1 MARFELKLPKMGES
15 VAEATITNWLK
26 EVGDRIEVD
35 EAVLEIATDK
45 VDSEIPSEVSG
56 VLVEKLFQKD
66 DLVQVGQTLGIIE
79 TEGGAFGVAQEAPA
93 VVEAPTSAAPAVE
106 AVAKTVEHAREFVA
120 APAAVIPSVAPVG
133 GQAVEGQPQDYTH
146 SEKFFSPLVRNIAKE
161 EGISVAE
168 LESIAG
174 TGNEGRVTKNDLLDY
189 IKNKVNAPV
198 AAAPAPVAPAVPQ
211 PQVVTPSAVEVPQQT
226 QPQFVTPSAVEVSQP
241 TTDNRQPA
249 ATKAAPVSVNGQD
262 EIVEMDRMRKLIA
275 GYMIQSVQTSAHVQS
290 FIEVDV
296 TAIWDWR
303 EKNKNAFEKR
313 EGEKL
318 TFTPIFMEI
327 VAKALKDFP
336 MMNISVD
343 GDYIVKKKN
352 INLGMAAALPNGNL
366 IVPVI
371 KNADQLNLLG
381 MAKAVNDLGN
391 RAKAGKLKPDDT
403 QGGTYTVTN
412 VGTFGSVFGTPIIN
426 QPQVG
431 ILALGAIRKVPA
443 VIETPEGDFIGIRK
457 KMFLSHSYDHR
468 VVDGALGGSFVKR
481 VAEYMEA
488 FDENRSF

>member
-1 MARFELKLPKMGES
+1 MAKFELKLPKMGES

-26 EVGDRIEVD
+26 NIGDTIEID

-45 VDSEIPSEVSG
+45 VDSEVPSEVSG
-56 VLVEKLFQKD
+56 ILIEQLFGKD
-66 DLVQVGQTLGIIE
+66 DVVKVGQTIAIIE
-79 TEGGAFGVAQEAPA
+79 TEGVATELPQSATVVKPSEVEVQKIIETAQATVAPA
-93 VVEAPTSAAPAVE
+93 DFKTS
-106 AVAKTVEHAREFVA
+106 
-120 APAAVIPSVAPVG
+120 
-133 GQAVEGQPQDYTH
+133 D
-146 SEKFFSPLVRNIAKE
+146 KFYSPLVKNIATA
-161 EGISVAE
+161 EGISISE
-168 LESIAG
+168 LESIIG
-174 TGNEGRVTKNDLLDY
+174 TGKDGRVTKEDILKFVGSRKLE
-189 IKNKVNAPV
+189 AGSQ
-198 AAAPAPVAPAVPQ
+198 PATRNPQ
-211 PQVVTPSAVEVPQQT
+211 PVT
-226 QPQFVTPSAVEVSQP
+226 FNSQP
-241 TTDNRQPA
+241 ETFNPQLETHNPQPI
-249 ATKAAPVSVNGQD
+249 SLNGGD
-262 EIVEMDRMRKLIA
+262 EIIEMDRMRKLIS
-275 GYMIQSVQTSAHVQS
+275 GYMVASVQTSAHVQS

-296 TAIWDWR
+296 TNIVKWR
-303 EKNKNAFEKR
+303 DRVKVAFEKR

-318 TFTPIFMEI
+318 TFTPIFMEA
-327 VAKALKDFP
+327 VAKAIKDFP
-336 MMNISVD
+336 GMNISVD
-343 GDYIVKKKN
+343 GDYIIKKKN

-371 KNADQLNLLG
+371 KNADQLNLVG

-443 VIETPEGDFIGIRK
+443 VIETPDGDFIGIRQ

-481 VAEYMEA
+481 VADYLESFDVNREY
-488 FDENRSF
+488 

>member
-26 EVGDRIEVD
+26 QVGDKIEAD

-45 VDSEIPSEVSG
+45 VDSEVPSEVSG
-56 VLVEKLFQKD
+56 ILVEQLFGKD
-66 DLVQVGQTLGIIE
+66 DLVQVGQTIAIIE
-79 TEGGAFGVAQEAPA
+79 TD
-93 VVEAPTSAAPAVE
+93 SAA
-106 AVAKTVEHAREFVA
+106 VAETVQEVA
-120 APAAVIPSVAPVG
+120 APAEVAIIEKTVEVAKEAV
-133 GQAVEGQPQDYTH
+133 AVPADFSD
-146 SEKFFSPLVRNIAKE
+146 SEKFLSPLVKNIAKE
-161 EGISVAE
+161 EGVSVAE
-168 LESIAG
+168 LASISG
-174 TGNEGRVTKNDLLDY
+174 TGKEGRVTKNDILDY
-189 IKNKVNAPV
+189 VKNRTSHPAVSAPAAEVQKPV
-198 AAAPAPVAPAVPQ
+198 ATPVAQ
-211 PQVVTPSAVEVPQQT
+211 
-226 QPQFVTPSAVEVSQP
+226 
-241 TTDNRQPA
+241 
-249 ATKAAPVSVNGQD
+249 KAAPVSVSGGD
-262 EIVEMDRMRKLIA
+262 EIIEMDRMRKLIS
-275 GYMIQSVQTSAHVQS
+275 GYMVASVQTSAHVQS

-296 TAIWDWR
+296 TNIVKWR
-303 EKNKNAFEKR
+303 EKNKVTFEKR

-318 TFTPIFMEI
+318 TYTPIFMEA

-336 MMNISVD
+336 GMNISVD
-343 GDYIVKKKN
+343 GDYIIKKKN

-371 KNADQLNLLG
+371 KNADQLNLVG

-391 RAKAGKLKPDDT
+391 RAKMGKLKPDDT

-431 ILALGAIRKVPA
+431 ILALGAIRKMPA
-443 VIETPEGDFIGIRK
+443 VIETPEGDFIGIRQ

-481 VAEYMEA
+481 VAEYLEA
-488 FDENRSF
+488 FDVNRDV

>member
-26 EVGDRIEVD
+26 EVGDKIEAD

-45 VDSEIPSEVSG
+45 VDSEVPSEVSG
-56 VLVEKLFQKD
+56 VLVEKLFGKD
-66 DLVQVGQTLGIIE
+66 DLIQVGETIAIIE
-79 TEGGAFGVAQEAPA
+79 TEGANAVAPIQEVPDA
-93 VVEAPTSAAPAVE
+93 VVEE
-106 AVAKTVEHAREFVA
+106 IEKTVEVA
-120 APAAVIPSVAPVG
+120 KETVSAPVSFF
-133 GQAVEGQPQDYTH
+133 ESD
-146 SEKFFSPLVRNIAKE
+146 KFFSPLVKNIAKE
-161 EGISVAE
+161 EGISLAE
-168 LESIAG
+168 LDSIAG
-174 TGNEGRVTKNDLLDY
+174 SGKEGRVTKDDILNY
-189 IKNKVNAPV
+189 IKNRGAQPTEIVAAPV
-198 AAAPAPVAPAVPQ
+198 KTVETLKVDTIKSSPV
-211 PQVVTPSAVEVPQQT
+211 QT
-226 QPQFVTPSAVEVSQP
+226 VS
-241 TTDNRQPA
+241 
-249 ATKAAPVSVNGQD
+249 PVSVNGGD
-262 EIVEMDRMRKLIA
+262 EIIEMDRMRKLIS
-275 GYMIQSVQTSAHVQS
+275 GYMVASVQTSAHVQS

-296 TAIWDWR
+296 TNIVKWR
-303 EKNKNAFEKR
+303 DKVKNAFEKR

-318 TFTPIFMEI
+318 TYTPIFMEA
-327 VAKALKDFP
+327 VAKAIKDYP
-336 MMNISVD
+336 GMNISVQ
-343 GDYIVKKKN
+343 GDFIIKKKD

-371 KNADQLNLLG
+371 KNADQLNLVG

-391 RAKAGKLKPDDT
+391 RAKIGKLKPDDT

-443 VIETPEGDFIGIRK
+443 VIETPEGDFIGIRQ

-481 VAEYMEA
+481 VAEYLEA
-488 FDENRSF
+488 FDVNRDY

>member
-15 VAEATITNWLK
+15 VAEATVTNWLK
-26 EVGDRIEVD
+26 NVGDTIAMD

-45 VDSEIPSEVSG
+45 VDSEVPSEVAG
-56 VLVEKLFQKD
+56 TLVEILFQKD
-66 DLVQVGQTLGIIE
+66 DVVQVGQTIAIIE
-79 TEGGAFGVAQEAPA
+79 TEGGAVATEGSKAEAVSTPVAEVAKA
-93 VVEAPTSAAPAVE
+93 VEVAKE
-106 AVAKTVEHAREFVA
+106 AVA
-120 APAAVIPSVAPVG
+120 PADFSSS
-133 GQAVEGQPQDYTH
+133 D
-146 SEKFFSPLVRNIAKE
+146 KFFSPLVKNIAKE
-161 EGISVAE
+161 EGISLTE
-168 LESIAG
+168 LESIQG
-174 TGNEGRVTKNDLLDY
+174 SGKDGRVNKEDILNY
-189 IKNKVNAPV
+189 IKNRGSQPAVAPV
-198 AAAPAPVAPAVPQ
+198 SAPKATLVAT
-211 PQVVTPSAVEVPQQT
+211 TPSVQAV
-226 QPQFVTPSAVEVSQP
+226 
-241 TTDNRQPA
+241 
-249 ATKAAPVSVNGQD
+249 PVSVNGGD
-262 EIVEMDRMRKLIA
+262 EIVEMDRMRKLISK
-275 GYMIQSVQTSAHVQS
+275 YMVESVQTSAHVQS

-296 TAIWDWR
+296 TNIVKWR
-303 EKNKNAFEKR
+303 DKNKAAFEKR

-318 TFTPIFMEI
+318 TFTPIMMEA

-336 MMNISVD
+336 GMNISVD
-343 GDYIVKKKN
+343 GEFIIKRKN

-371 KNADQLNLLG
+371 KNADQLNLVG
-381 MAKAVNDLGN
+381 MAKAVNDLGS

-443 VIETPEGDFIGIRK
+443 VIETPEGDFIGIRQ

-481 VAEYMEA
+481 VADYLEA
-488 FDENRSF
+488 FDVNRDF

>member
-1 MARFELKLPKMGES
+1 MAKFELKLPKMGES
-15 VAEATITNWLK
+15 VAEATVTNWLK
-26 EVGDRIEVD
+26 KVGDTIEMD

-45 VDSEIPSEVSG
+45 VDSEVPSEVSG
-56 VLVEKLFQKD
+56 TLVEILFNTD
-66 DLVQVGQTLGIIE
+66 DVVQVGQTLAIIE
-79 TEGGAFGVAQEAPA
+79 TEGGSPLTPQGGTTADVENQPAQQIENQVSEIIDIASQA
-93 VVEAPTSAAPAVE
+93 S
-106 AVAKTVEHAREFVA
+106 
-120 APAAVIPSVAPVG
+120 PSG
-133 GQAVEGQPQDYTH
+133 TEGL
-146 SEKFFSPLVRNIAKE
+146 KFFSPLVKNIAKE
-161 EGISVAE
+161 EGISLAE
-168 LESIAG
+168 LESISG
-174 TGNEGRVTKNDLLDY
+174 SGKEGRVNKEDLLNY
-189 IKNKVNAPV
+189 IKTRGSQTSAQSIVAQPV
-198 AAAPAPVAPAVPQ
+198 A
-211 PQVVTPSAVEVPQQT
+211 TSN
-226 QPQFVTPSAVEVSQP
+226 SQ
-241 TTDNRQPA
+241 
-249 ATKAAPVSVNGQD
+249 PVSVNGGD
-262 EIVEMDRMRKLIA
+262 EIVEMDRMRKLIS
-275 GYMIQSVQTSAHVQS
+275 GYMVASIQTSAHVQS

-296 TAIWDWR
+296 TNIVKWR
-303 EKNKNAFEKR
+303 DRVKNTFEKR

-318 TFTPIFMEI
+318 TFTPIFMEA

-336 MMNISVD
+336 GMNISVD
-343 GDYIVKKKN
+343 GDFIIKRKN

-371 KNADQLNLLG
+371 KNADQLNLVG

-443 VIETPEGDFIGIRK
+443 VIETPEGDFIGIRQ

-481 VAEYMEA
+481 VAEYLEA
-488 FDENRSF
+488 FDPNREV

>member
-26 EVGDRIEVD
+26 KVGEHIDMD

-45 VDSEIPSEVSG
+45 VDSEVPSEVSG
-56 VLVEKLFQKD
+56 TLVEILFQVD
-66 DLVQVGQTLGIIE
+66 DVVQVGQTIAIIE
-79 TEGGAFGVAQEAPA
+79 TEGGAIAATPEVKSEVPVAVAE
-93 VVEAPTSAAPAVE
+93 
-106 AVAKTVEHAREFVA
+106 VAKTVEVA
-120 APAAVIPSVAPVG
+120 IEASVPADFSG
-133 GQAVEGQPQDYTH
+133 SD
-146 SEKFFSPLVRNIAKE
+146 KFFSPLVKNMAKT
-161 EGISVAE
+161 EGISLTE
-168 LESIAG
+168 LESI
-174 TGNEGRVTKNDLLDY
+174 TGSGKDGRVNKEDILKY
-189 IKNKVNAPV
+189 IETRKSQVTSSNV
-198 AAAPAPVAPAVPQ
+198 VAPATSTQQ
-211 PQVVTPSAVEVPQQT
+211 PKT
-226 QPQFVTPSAVEVSQP
+226 QNP
-241 TTDNRQPA
+241 
-249 ATKAAPVSVNGQD
+249 APVSVNGGD
-262 EIVEMDRMRKLIA
+262 EIVEMDRMRKLIS
-275 GYMIQSVQTSAHVQS
+275 GYMVASVQTSAHVQS

-296 TAIWDWR
+296 TNIVKWR
-303 EKNKNAFEKR
+303 DKVKTAFEKR

-318 TFTPIFMEI
+318 TFTPIMMEA

-336 MMNISVD
+336 GMNISVD
-343 GDYIVKKKN
+343 GDFIIKRKN

-371 KNADQLNLLG
+371 KNADQLNLVG
-381 MAKAVNDLGN
+381 MAKAVNDLGG

-443 VIETPEGDFIGIRK
+443 VIETPEGDFIGIRQ

-481 VAEYMEA
+481 VAEYLEA
-488 FDENRSF
+488 FDVNRDF

>member
-1 MARFELKLPKMGES
+1 MAKFELKLPKMGES

-26 EVGDRIEVD
+26 KVGEKIEVD

-56 VLVEKLFQKD
+56 VLSEILFNVD
-66 DLVQVGQTLGIIE
+66 DIVKVGQTIAIIE
-79 TEGGAFGVAQEAPA
+79 TEGVVSESPIQESPKEEI
-93 VVEAPTSAAPAVE
+93 VTE
-106 AVAKTVEHAREFVA
+106 AVAAVQETIETAINTVT
-120 APAAVIPSVAPVG
+120 APSNFS
-133 GQAVEGQPQDYTH
+133 D
-146 SEKFFSPLVRNIAKE
+146 SDKFFSPLVKNIAKQ
-161 EGISVAE
+161 EGISISE
-168 LESIAG
+168 LESISG
-174 TGNEGRVTKNDLLDY
+174 SGKEGRVTKEDILKFVESRKSNG
-189 IKNKVNAPV
+189 
-198 AAAPAPVAPAVPQ
+198 
-211 PQVVTPSAVEVPQQT
+211 VV
-226 QPQFVTPSAVEVSQP
+226 
-241 TTDNRQPA
+241 
-249 ATKAAPVSVNGQD
+249 PVSKSTTISLNGGD
-262 EIVEMDRMRKLIA
+262 EIVEMDRMRKLIS
-275 GYMIQSVQTSAHVQS
+275 GYMMASINTSAHVQS

-296 TAIWDWR
+296 TNIWKWR
-303 EKNKNAFEKR
+303 EKNKNEFEKR

-318 TFTPIFMEI
+318 TFTPIFMEA

-336 MMNISVD
+336 GMNISVD
-343 GDYIVKKKN
+343 GDYIIKKKN
-352 INLGMAAALPNGNL
+352 INLGMAASLPNGNL

-371 KNADQLNLLG
+371 KNADQLNLVG

-391 RAKAGKLKPDDT
+391 RAKTGKLKPDDT

-443 VIETPEGDFIGIRK
+443 VIETPEGDFIGIRN

-481 VAEYMEA
+481 VAEYLEA
-488 FDENRSF
+488 FDVNRDF

>member
-26 EVGDRIEVD
+26 EVGDHIDVD

-45 VDSEIPSEVSG
+45 VDSEVPSEVSG
-56 VLVEKLFQKD
+56 KLIEKLFNVD
-66 DLVQVGQTLGIIE
+66 DLVQVGQTIAIIE
-79 TEGGAFGVAQEAPA
+79 VEGGVVVDAPS
-93 VVEAPTSAAPAVE
+93 ESTSAKAENLTVADANTSAPQTAGNSASKE
-106 AVAKTVEHAREFVA
+106 DFAN
-120 APAAVIPSVAPVG
+120 S
-133 GQAVEGQPQDYTH
+133 D
-146 SEKFFSPLVRNIAKE
+146 KFFSPLVKNIAKQE
-161 EGISVAE
+161 NISISE
-168 LESIAG
+168 LESISG
-174 TGNEGRVTKNDLLDY
+174 SGSEGRVTKNDILKH
-189 IKNKVNAPV
+189 IENRGSVAPQAVAPQPTAAAPKAAPV
-198 AAAPAPVAPAVPQ
+198 A
-211 PQVVTPSAVEVPQQT
+211 
-226 QPQFVTPSAVEVSQP
+226 
-241 TTDNRQPA
+241 
-249 ATKAAPVSVNGQD
+249 KAAPVSVNGQD
-262 EIVEMDRMRKLIA
+262 EIIEMDRMRKLIS
-275 GYMIQSVQTSAHVQS
+275 GYMTASLATSAHVQS

-296 TAIWDWR
+296 TNIWDWR
-303 EKNKNAFEKR
+303 EKNKNTFQKR

-318 TFTPIFMEI
+318 TFTPIFMEA

-336 MMNISVD
+336 MMNIAVD
-343 GDYIVKKKN
+343 GDYIIKKKN

-443 VIETPEGDFIGIRK
+443 VIETPDGDFIGIRK

-468 VVDGALGGSFVKR
+468 VVDGSLGGSFVQR
-481 VAEYMEA
+481 VAQYMEA
-488 FDENRSF
+488 FDVNRVV

>member
-1 MARFELKLPKMGES
+1 MAKFELKLPKMGES

-26 EVGDRIEVD
+26 KVGETIAAD

-45 VDSEIPSEVSG
+45 VDSEVPSEVSG
-56 VLVEKLFQKD
+56 TLTEILFQVNDVVK
-66 DLVQVGQTLGIIE
+66 VGQTIAIIE
-79 TEGGAFGVAQEAPA
+79 TEGGSASVESSVVTSSAVEMPVVAEVEKTIEVAKEIVAPA
-93 VVEAPTSAAPAVE
+93 DFS
-106 AVAKTVEHAREFVA
+106 
-120 APAAVIPSVAPVG
+120 SS
-133 GQAVEGQPQDYTH
+133 D
-146 SEKFFSPLVRNIAKE
+146 KFFSPLVKNIAKE

-168 LESIAG
+168 LETISG
-174 TGNEGRVTKNDLLDY
+174 SGKDGRVTKEDILNY
-189 IKNKVNAPV
+189 IKNRGSQPTQ
-198 AAAPAPVAPAVPQ
+198 AAQ
-211 PQVVTPSAVEVPQQT
+211 PQVSTPVAQPTVVAT
-226 QPQFVTPSAVEVSQP
+226 QPSSQAV
-241 TTDNRQPA
+241 
-249 ATKAAPVSVNGQD
+249 PVSVNGGD
-262 EIVEMDRMRKLIA
+262 EIVEMDRMRKLIS
-275 GYMIQSVQTSAHVQS
+275 GYMVASVQTSAHVQS

-296 TAIWDWR
+296 TNIVKWR
-303 EKNKNAFEKR
+303 DKVKTAFEKR

-318 TFTPIFMEI
+318 TFTPIFMEA

-336 MMNISVD
+336 GMNISVD
-343 GDYIVKKKN
+343 GDFIIKRKN

-371 KNADQLNLLG
+371 KNADQLNLVG

-443 VIETPEGDFIGIRK
+443 VIETPEGDFIGIRQ

-481 VAEYMEA
+481 VADYLEA
-488 FDENRSF
+488 WDINREI

>member
-26 EVGDRIEVD
+26 EVGDKIEAD

-45 VDSEIPSEVSG
+45 VDSEVPSEVSG
-56 VLVEKLFQKD
+56 TLVEKLFGKD
-66 DLVQVGQTLGIIE
+66 DLVQVGQTIAIIE
-79 TEGGAFGVAQEAPA
+79 TEAGVEISSSFLVDKVIEDEPAPA
-93 VVEAPTSAAPAVE
+93 EAAEIEKTIE
-106 AVAKTVEHAREFVA
+106 AVQET
-120 APAAVIPSVAPVG
+120 AAV
-133 GQAVEGQPQDYTH
+133 PQDFST
-146 SEKFFSPLVRNIAKE
+146 SDKFFSPLVKNIAKE
-161 EGISVAE
+161 EGVSIEE
-168 LESIAG
+168 LENIQGSG
-174 TGNEGRVTKNDLLDY
+174 KDGRVTKEDILKHIEDR
-189 IKNKVNAPV
+189 KSG
-198 AAAPAPVAPAVPQ
+198 
-211 PQVVTPSAVEVPQQT
+211 VVITPKAVEETVVETIVSKTEQPKTSEPKAVEPAAQKSQQT
-226 QPQFVTPSAVEVSQP
+226 V
-241 TTDNRQPA
+241 
-249 ATKAAPVSVNGQD
+249 PVSVNGGD
-262 EIVEMDRMRKLIA
+262 EIIEMDRMRKLIS
-275 GYMIQSVQTSAHVQS
+275 GYMVASVQTSAHVQS

-296 TAIWDWR
+296 TNIVKWR
-303 EKNKNAFEKR
+303 DKVKTAFEKR

-318 TFTPIFMEI
+318 TFTPIMMEA

-336 MMNISVD
+336 GMNISVD
-343 GDYIVKKKN
+343 GEYIIKKKN

-371 KNADQLNLLG
+371 KNADQLNLVG

-443 VIETPEGDFIGIRK
+443 VIETPEGDFIGIRQ

-481 VAEYMEA
+481 VAEYLEA
-488 FDENRSF
+488 FDVERDF

>member
-1 MARFELKLPKMGES
+1 MAKFELKLPKMGES

-26 EVGDRIEVD
+26 KVGEKIEVD

-56 VLVEKLFQKD
+56 VLSEILFNVD
-66 DLVQVGQTLGIIE
+66 DIVKVGQTIAIIE
-79 TEGGAFGVAQEAPA
+79 TEGVISEIPKQESPNEEI
-93 VVEAPTSAAPAVE
+93 VTE
-106 AVAKTVEHAREFVA
+106 AVAKVQETIETAINTVT
-120 APAAVIPSVAPVG
+120 APANFS
-133 GQAVEGQPQDYTH
+133 D
-146 SEKFFSPLVRNIAKE
+146 SDKFFSPLVKNIAKQ
-161 EGISVAE
+161 EGISISE
-168 LESIAG
+168 LESISG
-174 TGNEGRVTKNDLLDY
+174 SGKEGRVTKEDIL
-189 IKNKVNAPV
+189 KF
-198 AAAPAPVAPAVPQ
+198 
-211 PQVVTPSAVEVPQQT
+211 VESRKSNGV
-226 QPQFVTPSAVEVSQP
+226 
-241 TTDNRQPA
+241 
-249 ATKAAPVSVNGQD
+249 APVSKPTTSNQPPTTISVNGGD
-262 EIVEMDRMRKLIA
+262 EIVEMDRMRKLIS
-275 GYMIQSVQTSAHVQS
+275 GYMMASINTSAHVQS

-296 TAIWDWR
+296 TKIWKWR
-303 EKNKNAFEKR
+303 EKNKNEFEKR

-318 TFTPIFMEI
+318 TFTPIFMEA

-336 MMNISVD
+336 GMNISVD
-343 GDYIVKKKN
+343 GDYIIKKKN
-352 INLGMAAALPNGNL
+352 INLGMAASLPNGNL

-371 KNADQLNLLG
+371 KNADQLNLVG

-443 VIETPEGDFIGIRK
+443 VIETPEGDFIGIRN

-481 VAEYMEA
+481 VAEYLEA
-488 FDENRSF
+488 FDPNRDF

>member
-1 MARFELKLPKMGES
+1 MAKFELKLPKMGES

-26 EVGDRIEVD
+26 QVGDTIEMD

-45 VDSEIPSEVSG
+45 VDSEVPSEVSG
-56 VLVEKLFQKD
+56 TLSEILFQVND
-66 DLVQVGQTLGIIE
+66 VVQVGQTIAYIE
-79 TEGGAFGVAQEAPA
+79 TEGGVVVDAPKEETTAANIDA
-93 VVEAPTSAAPAVE
+93 VV
-106 AVAKTVEHAREFVA
+106 KTVEA
-120 APAAVIPSVAPVG
+120 AQQTASPADFSSS
-133 GQAVEGQPQDYTH
+133 D
-146 SEKFFSPLVRNIAKE
+146 KFYSPLVKNIAKE
-161 EGISVAE
+161 EGISLQE
-168 LESIAG
+168 LEGIKG
-174 TGNEGRVTKNDLLDY
+174 TGKEDRVTKDDILAY
-189 IKNKVNAPV
+189 VKSKSQNANATSQAAAPQQAQTQSTQPAVQPV
-198 AAAPAPVAPAVPQ
+198 AA
-211 PQVVTPSAVEVPQQT
+211 
-226 QPQFVTPSAVEVSQP
+226 
-241 TTDNRQPA
+241 
-249 ATKAAPVSVNGQD
+249 KAAPVSVNGQD
-262 EIVEMDRMRKLIA
+262 EVVEMDRMRKLIS
-275 GYMIQSVQTSAHVQS
+275 GYMVQSVQTSAHVQS

-296 TAIWDWR
+296 TNIVKWR
-303 EKNKNAFEKR
+303 DKVKNAFEKR

-318 TFTPIFMEI
+318 TFTPIFMEA

-336 MMNISVD
+336 GMNISVD
-343 GDYIVKKKN
+343 GDYIIKKKN

-371 KNADQLNLLG
+371 KNADQLNLVG

-443 VIETPEGDFIGIRK
+443 VIETPEGDFIGIRQ

-481 VAEYMEA
+481 VAEYLEA
-488 FDENRSF
+488 FDANRDY